1 MYARATSPPPSPSSN
16 PCLDYVILP
25 SPFSPPMHPSQRSV
39 LLPPPPPS
47 LPPSTT
53 PSFYGLLPPCNA
65 AFIWYDYSSH
75 LPTCPTRSPPR
86 LPTFRLPPFFLHSL
100 PPSLVNPG
108 RVPLLP
114 FSDRPHVRFFLLLF
128 LPSSSPFPSCL
139 PASLPGRRMPLQ
151 HAHSFK
157 TQPRWESV
165 ISLLALLLLLS
176 YFLRFLRPPSSSSS
190 STTRSTSQQHY
201 PFPYI
206 YVLVDLF
213 RPSSTTSSMR
223 AINAFPPCLAR
234 AYLFLPPLPFS
245 VSPSSALPPPRPST
259 STSSTTTTT
268 TTPFPPCQACA
279 LYSPPPLSLPSLP
292 ATTSSS
298 TISTPNVPVF
308 LAYVCLLVSYYCLF
322 PLLLLLLLHPL
333 HHHRPAFPRSSF
345 FYLCMRVSITIS
357 TTATTRATIHP
368 PSSLSPS
375 SHHHYH
381 HTSSSNSSSDDQ
393 DGDLLKAGGFFSV
406 TSRCRVFS
414 STGAWAACPNFS
426 AKADRASGVSV
437 SCGAS
442 AAPTPR

>member
-39 LLPPPPPS
+39 LLPHTPPS

-114 FSDRPHVRFFLLLF
+114 SSDRPHVRFFLLLF

-213 RPSSTTSSMR
+213 RPSSTTSTTSSMR

-234 AYLFLPPLPFS
+234 AYLFLPPPFLFLPLLLR
-245 VSPSSALPPPRPST
+245 PYHHHDPAPPP
-259 STSSTTTTT
+259 
-268 TTPFPPCQACA
+268 PPP
-279 LYSPPPLSLPSLP
+279 PPPLPLPSLP
-292 ATTSSS
+292 VRHARC
-298 TISTPNVPVF
+298 IPP
-308 LAYVCLLVSYYCLF
+308 
-322 PLLLLLLLHPL
+322 P
-333 HHHRPAFPRSSF
+333 
-345 FYLCMRVSITIS
+345 SIT
-357 TTATTRATIHP
+357 T
-368 PSSLSPS
+368 
-375 SHHHYH
+375 
-381 HTSSSNSSSDDQ
+381 
-393 DGDLLKAGGFFSV
+393 
-406 TSRCRVFS
+406 FS
-414 STGAWAACPNFS
+414 SGHHQQQHHQHT
-426 AKADRASGVSV
+426 
-437 SCGAS
+437 
-442 AAPTPR
+442 